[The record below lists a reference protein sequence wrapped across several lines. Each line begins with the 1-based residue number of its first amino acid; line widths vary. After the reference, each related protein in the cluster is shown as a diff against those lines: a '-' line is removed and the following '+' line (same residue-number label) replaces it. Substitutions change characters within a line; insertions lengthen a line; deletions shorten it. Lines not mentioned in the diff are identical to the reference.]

1 LLEKEQTTEP
11 KMNFRIPFCALVI
24 LALAACTST
33 GDKYGRRDGYAYDT
47 PCTSCGTVERIDVA
61 RSERPRTTGA
71 GVVAGALLGAAA
83 GNQVGDGDG
92 RRAATVAGAIAGGV
106 AGNQLERQ
114 SRERQSFAVHVRLDD
129 GRRVVLEQ
137 RALDGVR
144 EGARVF
150 LRGNRVELM

>member
-1 LLEKEQTTEP
+1 MHTRILFPALL
-11 KMNFRIPFCALVI
+11 I
-24 LALAACTST
+24 LSLGACTAT

-61 RSERPRTTGA
+61 RDGEPRTTGA
-71 GVVAGALLGAAA
+71 GAIASALLGAAV
-83 GNQVGDGDG
+83 GHEVGDGSG
-92 RRAATVAGAIAGGV
+92 QRAATVAGAVAGGV
-106 AGNQLERQ
+106 TGNRIERQ
-114 SRERQSFAVHVRLDD
+114 QRERDTFAVHVRLDD

-150 LRGNRVELM
+150 LRRNRVELM